1 MSPKISMDSS
11 EVMEEF
17 EGDWV
22 IGAGSSASG
31 ELGGVGVLFR
41 VRVVLAWEVCVY
53 LCIAP
58 EEWEEGI
65 VEVVGVVYYL
75 DNYF

>member
-31 ELGGVGVLFR
+31 ELGGVEVLFR
-41 VRVVLAWEVCVY
+41 IGIVLEGDVGGC
-53 LCIAP
+53 LGIAP
-58 EEWEEGI
+58 DEWAVGVVEE
-65 VEVVGVVYYL
+65 VEVVCL
-75 DNYF
+75 LFK